1 MDTGKKDMHTH
12 LTCIPCLK
20 RQAGDAIA
28 LATADPGLRV
38 ETMLKVVDV
47 IAGLP
52 MDQPP
57 PSMAG
62 SIHRLI
68 REETGAIDPYAQVKK
83 RATDMALR
91 LEASLRARIK
101 DAPDPFEAA
110 VRFAIAGNILDF
122 AAFTHIDDTQLERSF
137 QEASAKPL
145 PSSEIERLKSAVATA
160 GSILYIGDNAGETVF
175 DRLLIEHLPAGAVTY
190 AVKAGPVINDATY
203 ADALAA
209 GIQEVACIVD
219 TGSDMPGTMLKEC
232 SPDFLKLFEVAEVI
246 IAKGQANYETLCD
259 APREVFFLTQVK
271 CATIASAMEAT
282 LGQWIVRLK
291 GPAAA
296 PALGKG

>member
-1 MDTGKKDMHTH
+1 MQTH
-12 LTCIPCLK
+12 LACISCLK

-38 ETMLKVVDV
+38 ETMQRVVDA

-62 SIHRLI
+62 RIHRLI
-68 REETGAIDPYAQVKK
+68 REETGAFDPYAQVKK

-91 LEASLRARIK
+91 LAAQLRSLIEA
-101 DAPDPFEAA
+101 APDPFDAA

-137 QEASAKPL
+137 REASAKPL
-145 PSSEIERLKSAVATA
+145 PSTEIERLKSAVATA
-160 GSILYIGDNAGETVF
+160 ASILYLGDNAGETVF

-190 AVKAGPVINDATY
+190 AVKSGPVINDATY

-232 SPDFLKLFEVAEVI
+232 SPAFLRLFDTAEVV

-271 CATIASAMEAT
+271 CATIASALDAS
-282 LGQWIVRLK
+282 LGQWVVRLQ
-291 GPAAA
+291 GPAAS
-296 PALGKG
+296 PALGKV